1 MTIEKGIFMAE
12 KLKCLDI
19 WSLWTKGWICIPTAP
34 ENESDRFPS
43 ELGRFLIS
51 RFPGLEKNY
60 DRLCEAGMDAVSI
73 FRSTETRNKPH
84 RRILSYSDLRI
95 PLSPDDYGLILT
107 PETPGKIGAYEVD
120 AETGWE
126 RIEKTAQFIK
136 DNLHLIPGTIYI
148 PPLGFAE
155 EGVSEEDAVDTLMA
169 LFIENERIK
178 IIYEIK
184 IEQEECE
191 EQEDSSS
198 NVEETSTNTQTETS
212 VETSKPP
219 TNGSLIEDDFDV
231 IEVRL
236 P

>member
-1 MTIEKGIFMAE
+1 MAE
-12 KLKCLDI
+12 KLKCPDV

-60 DRLCEAGMDAVSI
+60 DRLCEAEMSSVSI

-84 RRILSYSDLRI
+84 RRILSYSDLRM

-107 PETPGKIGAYEVD
+107 PETPGKVGIQD
-120 AETGWE
+120 ADTETEWE

-136 DNLHLIPGTIYI
+136 DNLHLIPGTIYV

-155 EGVSEEDAVDTLMA
+155 EGVSEEDAIDTLMA
-169 LFIENERIK
+169 LFIENEMIK

-184 IEQEECE
+184 TEQEECG
-191 EQEDSSS
+191 EQEDAGN
-198 NVEETSTNTQTETS
+198 NVETTNEQTEGS

-219 TNGSLIEDDFDV
+219 INGSLIEDDFDV
-231 IEVRL
+231 IEVRM
-236 P
+236 PE